1 MENYKNKKVLVT
13 GGSGFIG
20 ANLVRSLINQRA
32 KVSLFLR
39 PNSNTWRLNDILNK
53 TKVYQVDIADGKA
66 VSKAVEIIKPQI
78 IFHLAAYGAY
88 PTQKE
93 LLPIIK
99 TNILGTTNLLEA
111 TKNINYLSFINTGTS
126 SEYGF
131 KTKPMKETDSL
142 DPTFFYATT
151 KAATSMIAKVFSQQF
166 NKPIITLRPFSIYGD
181 WEEPGRFIPTIIT
194 NCLINKPIK
203 LVPGKQV
210 RDFLYVE
217 DVVKAYLIAGLRSD
231 LKGEI
236 FNIGSGK
243 EYLVSQVAKKIVKLI
258 NKPVKVIVGAYKPR
272 RWDTTSWQADI
283 TKAKKILKW
292 QPQFSLDAGLQKAIN
307 WYKRNL
313 NYYENS

>member
-39 PNSNTWRLNDILNK
+39 PNSNTWRLNEILSK
-53 TKVYQVDIADGKA
+53 TKVYQADITDVKA
-66 VSKAVEIIKPQI
+66 VSKAVKIINPQI
-78 IFHLAAYGAY
+78 IFHLAVYGAY
-88 PTQKE
+88 PIQTE

-126 SEYGF
+126 SEYGY
-131 KTKPMKETDSL
+131 KNKPMKETDL
-142 DPTFFYATT
+142 LEPTFPYAAS
-151 KAATSMIAKVFSQQF
+151 KASTSLLCRVFSQQF

-181 WEEPGRFIPTIIT
+181 WEERGRFIPTIII
-194 NCLINKPIK
+194 NCLTNKPIK

-217 DVVKAYLIAGLRSD
+217 DVVKAYLTAGLRSD
-231 LKGEI
+231 LRGEI

-243 EYLVSQVAKKIVKLI
+243 QYRVSEVAKKIVKLI
-258 NKPVKVIVGAYKPR
+258 NNPVKVIVGGYQPR
-272 RWDTTSWQADI
+272 QWDTTNWQADI

-292 QPQFSLDAGLQKAIN
+292 QPQFSLDAGLQKAIA
-307 WYKRNL
+307 WYKKSFKL
-313 NYYENS
+313 LL

>member
-1 MENYKNKKVLVT
+1 MVNYKNKTVLVT

-20 ANLVRSLINQRA
+20 ANLIRSLINQRA
-32 KVSLFLR
+32 KVRLLLR

-53 TKVYQVDIADGKA
+53 TVVYDVDITNNKQVKNA
-66 VSKAVEIIKPQI
+66 VNKIKPQV
-78 IFHLAAYGAY
+78 IFHLAVYGAY
-88 PTQKE
+88 PAQTDF
-93 LLPIIK
+93 LPIIK
-99 TNILGTTNLLEA
+99 TNILGTVNLLEA

-142 DPTFFYATT
+142 EPTFFYAAS
-151 KAATSMIAKVFSQQF
+151 KASTSFFCRIFAKEF
-166 NKPIITLRPFSIYGD
+166 NKPIITLRPFSAYGD

-194 NCLINKPIK
+194 NCLANKSIK

-217 DVVKAYLIAGLRSD
+217 DVVKAYLTAGLRSD

-283 TKAKKILKW
+283 TKAKKILNW
-292 QPQFSLDAGLQKAIN
+292 GPRFPLDSGLKKAIV
-307 WYKRNL
+307 WYNNNL
-313 NYYENS
+313 KYYG